1 MRIDEENQKIQ
12 ITANQVQWAGKV
24 EISKVIDFFHWN
36 SKSKGQKRAWVSPS
50 KGEMMSPDKGYQGS
64 PLLDSSLKWSFFRL
78 YPHTSLNIS
87 KLEINYSSW
96 CHIIKLINPYFT
108 IKDHQHQRWR
118 SCGKG
123 FWSPGGKTHKVTVSR
138 PTIWSDFSGIW

>member
-1 MRIDEENQKIQ
+1 MSWQ
-12 ITANQVQWAGKV
+12 
-24 EISKVIDFFHWN
+24 SWN
-36 SKSKGQKRAWVSPS
+36 IKSDWFLPLKLSKSKGQKRAWVSPS

-138 PTIWSDFSGIW
+138 PTIWSDLSGIWYLVIIASYIVRRVTV